1 MDCQKSG
8 VLGWSLNVEAKKL
21 QILTSSNGKL
31 MNKKIKIKKTGSL
44 IRQPQKQ
51 IRIVKGLGL
60 RKTNSVREIE
70 DTPSVR
76 GMLDKVAHLVKV
88 ID

>member
-1 MDCQKSG
+1 
-8 VLGWSLNVEAKKL
+8 
-21 QILTSSNGKL
+21 

-51 IRIVKGLGL
+51 ISIVKGLGL

-76 GMLDKVAHLVKV
+76 GMLSKVAHLVKV
-88 ID
+88 LD

>member
-1 MDCQKSG
+1 
-8 VLGWSLNVEAKKL
+8 
-21 QILTSSNGKL
+21 

-44 IRQPQKQ
+44 IRQPQNQ

-76 GMLDKVAHLVKV
+76 GMLSRVAHLVKV
-88 ID
+88 LD

>member
-1 MDCQKSG
+1 MRIS
-8 VLGWSLNVEAKKL
+8 
-21 QILTSSNGKL
+21 TSSNGKL

-44 IRQPQKQ
+44 IRQPKNQ

-60 RKTNSVREIE
+60 RKTNSIKEIE

-76 GMLDKVAHLVKV
+76 GMLSKVAHLVKV

>member
-1 MDCQKSG
+1 
-8 VLGWSLNVEAKKL
+8 
-21 QILTSSNGKL
+21 

-60 RKTNSVREIE
+60 RKTNSIREIE

-76 GMLDKVAHLVKV
+76 GMLIKVAHLVKV
-88 ID
+88 LD

>member
-1 MDCQKSG
+1 
-8 VLGWSLNVEAKKL
+8 
-21 QILTSSNGKL
+21 

-44 IRQPQKQ
+44 IRQPQNQ

-60 RKTNSVREIE
+60 RKTNSIKEIE

-76 GMLDKVAHLVKV
+76 GMLSKVGHLVKV

>member
-1 MDCQKSG
+1 
-8 VLGWSLNVEAKKL
+8 
-21 QILTSSNGKL
+21 

-44 IRQPQKQ
+44 IRQPQNQ
-51 IRIVKGLGL
+51 TRIVKGLGL

-70 DTPSVR
+70 DTPSIR
-76 GMLDKVAHLVKV
+76 GMLSKVAHLVKV

>member
-1 MDCQKSG
+1 
-8 VLGWSLNVEAKKL
+8 
-21 QILTSSNGKL
+21 

-44 IRQPQKQ
+44 IRQPQNQ

-60 RKTNSVREIE
+60 RKTHSVREIE

-76 GMLDKVAHLVKV
+76 GMLFKVTHLVKV
-88 ID
+88 LD

>member
-1 MDCQKSG
+1 
-8 VLGWSLNVEAKKL
+8 
-21 QILTSSNGKL
+21 
-31 MNKKIKIKKTGSL
+31 MNKKIKIKKVASL
-44 IRQPQKQ
+44 IRKPESRV
-51 IRIVKGLGL
+51 RIVKGLGL

-76 GMLDKVAHLVKV
+76 GMLAKVGHLVKV

>member
-1 MDCQKSG
+1 
-8 VLGWSLNVEAKKL
+8 
-21 QILTSSNGKL
+21 
-31 MNKKIKIKKTGSL
+31 MNKKIKIKKIGSL
-44 IRQPQKQ
+44 IRQPKKQ

-60 RKTNSVREIE
+60 RKTNSIKEIE

-76 GMLDKVAHLVKV
+76 GMLSKVEHLVKV

>member
-1 MDCQKSG
+1 
-8 VLGWSLNVEAKKL
+8 
-21 QILTSSNGKL
+21 
-31 MNKKIKIKKTGSL
+31 MNKKIKIKKVGSL

-51 IRIVKGLGL
+51 VSIVKGLGL

-76 GMLDKVAHLVKV
+76 GMLSKVAHLVKV
-88 ID
+88 VD

>member
-1 MDCQKSG
+1 
-8 VLGWSLNVEAKKL
+8 
-21 QILTSSNGKL
+21 
-31 MNKKIKIKKTGSL
+31 MNNKIKIKKIGSL

-51 IRIVKGLGL
+51 VRIVKGLGL
-60 RKTNSVREIE
+60 RKTNAVREIE

-76 GMLDKVAHLVKV
+76 GMLSKVAHLVKV

>member
-1 MDCQKSG
+1 
-8 VLGWSLNVEAKKL
+8 
-21 QILTSSNGKL
+21 
-31 MNKKIKIKKTGSL
+31 MNKKIKIKKVGSL
-44 IRQPQKQ
+44 IRQPLNQ

-76 GMLDKVAHLVKV
+76 GMLSKVAHLVKV
-88 ID
+88 LD

>member
-1 MDCQKSG
+1 
-8 VLGWSLNVEAKKL
+8 
-21 QILTSSNGKL
+21 
-31 MNKKIKIKKTGSL
+31 MNKKIKIKKAASL
-44 IRQPQKQ
+44 IRKPESQV
-51 IRIVKGLGL
+51 RIVKGLGL

-76 GMLDKVAHLVKV
+76 GMLAKVGHLVKV

>member
-1 MDCQKSG
+1 M
-8 VLGWSLNVEAKKL
+8 
-21 QILTSSNGKL
+21 L
-31 MNKKIKIKKTGSL
+31 MNKKIKIKKIGSL
-44 IRQPQKQ
+44 IRQPQSQ

-60 RKTNSVREIE
+60 RKTNSIKEIE

-76 GMLDKVAHLVKV
+76 GMLSKVAHLVKV